1 MSNEE
6 FLAQIASEAARRGLH
21 DVMVAAVE
29 EMLPKEQREQLQ
41 ADALGVAMASLGIHA
56 PEVTK

>member
-1 MSNEE
+1 MTNEE
-6 FLAQIASEAARRGLH
+6 FLTRVAMGAAERGLH

-41 ADALGVAMASLGIHA
+41 ADALGAAMASLGIHA